1 MADERLTDGL
11 RIGQLL
17 ASEITGNEGRLRALA
32 LTDAD
37 PDVEPTPDGAL
48 AYRVVRGGEG
58 KVESDSERSEVES
71 DSERSEVESDSERS
85 EVESDDEG
93 NEGERD
99 DDDARLVAEVHVQ
112 PDRLRIEFVAGP
124 GERGDERDLPAIAA
138 DAAGDAGLRV
148 RPKAVRPPRTLV
160 FVEDG
165 AQVKRALSVFEAVG
179 DATETDE

>member
-58 KVESDSERSEVES
+58 K
-71 DSERSEVESDSERS
+71 VESDSERS